1 MNPQGPPPVTTHSHP
16 RSLSKDIPDEGIP
29 PTAIPENHPLS
40 TTANSDSTPHPAH
53 PWCSPTSAPH
63 PHISP
68 PPANPKPD
76 AASSPMS
83 HPPRTPS
90 TQMGTIRAPS
100 PPPRTPRTTRVPRN
114 APSPRAMSHHLSE
127 GPGISGGPGT
137 LSTHLHPLKRR
148 TPLHTRPDHLP
159 STPLEKNTSRS
170 RRTYHLQNRNPC
182 QHHIPMTHHTRP
194 PQTWTS
200 FRAHPLPPPRDTP
213 PRNVLGQEHKGQA
226 DTGHTTSMPTP
237 STDHTRIQP
246 HPAPPPN
253 MPLKVHAGPKGHIH
267 SHRRPPKRPHHHTP
281 WVSKPLPV
289 GNLTTA
295 PPPPL
300 IPEPMTAPPTAPAR
314 DNPLSH
320 LKEQVGA
327 DHVLPAP
334 TCSTPQG
341 RITSTR
347 KPQGTPPQHRKG
359 HRRTH
364 PITPLLPIT
373 PQQHRVKQEPPKS
386 PRRRATPAPE
396 PIPPRRGGHPPHGHH
411 SIFPHHAFGCL
422 QRMTI
427 PV

>member
-1 MNPQGPPPVTTHSHP
+1 
-16 RSLSKDIPDEGIP
+16 
-29 PTAIPENHPLS
+29 
-40 TTANSDSTPHPAH
+40 
-53 PWCSPTSAPH
+53 
-63 PHISP
+63 
-68 PPANPKPD
+68 
-76 AASSPMS
+76 
-83 HPPRTPS
+83 
-90 TQMGTIRAPS
+90 
-100 PPPRTPRTTRVPRN
+100 
-114 APSPRAMSHHLSE
+114 
-127 GPGISGGPGT
+127 
-137 LSTHLHPLKRR
+137 
-148 TPLHTRPDHLP
+148 
-159 STPLEKNTSRS
+159 
-170 RRTYHLQNRNPC
+170 
-182 QHHIPMTHHTRP
+182 
-194 PQTWTS
+194 
-200 FRAHPLPPPRDTP
+200 
-213 PRNVLGQEHKGQA
+213 
-226 DTGHTTSMPTP
+226 MPTP

-267 SHRRPPKRPHHHTP
+267 SHRRPPKRPHHHTL

-386 PRRRATPAPE
+386 PRSRARAT
-396 PIPPRRGGHPPHGHH
+396 PPRRGQEGHPPPRPPQHLPPSCVRMPPTHDHPRVMPTRNTHTPTDNHH
-411 SIFPHHAFGCL
+411 HIHPPTTTTPTQATTSHPNPL
-422 QRMTI
+422 
-427 PV
+427 PP